1 MPHAACCTPP
11 IVCCTTETGAH
22 PDSCHFS
29 RSASIVEL
37 SSCKFDSEQLQHARR
52 HAINGAR
59 AGNSAC
65 ERLAPLTVALQR

>member
-1 MPHAACCTPP
+1 
-11 IVCCTTETGAH
+11 
-22 PDSCHFS
+22 
-29 RSASIVEL
+29 L

-65 ERLAPLTVALQR
+65 ERLVPITVALRR